1 MKDIKKQLLNEMNS
15 RVPKLNDELKNYPIT
30 TSVNKS
36 RMPRF
41 SFYLGGLLACLL
53 VLAVVLPFAFKKEP
67 KTNSCYLF
75 EVNPSVLVYTDDTGE
90 VTKIKSGYED
100 ADELLLGI
108 NYEELIGENIED
120 VSISL
125 VDNLIQLG
133 YFDAN
138 SYENIMKISTDD
150 SDSTISSVISNYT
163 SKCGYFVAVFED
175 ELTVEDVN
183 EVLKTNISNLNQV
196 EEALDSLEDLIV
208 DNITEE
214 ENYVEKYQEQY
225 LNEYLSNVI
234 FADLEKLEKI
244 EKTLIKL
251 NETYDAIS
259 ELSFLKDY
267 WIIKSFYASNPD
279 SINSDLKEL
288 IKEMEELLNE
298 YFDISGSNILSGPEL
313 KIAYAYVTTLPMEEI
328 RKLAETLDNDEL
340 TKNLEALINFVKLVD
355 EDAASNLEKYCKIPE
370 GIEEYKSKVKEVQ
383 TSNYN
388 SRKKKYE
395 AEYKRVKESINVD
408 QFKEYLDALIEKY
421 GSLENFWKNK

>member
-53 VLAVVLPFAFKKEP
+53 VLAVVLPFTFKKEP

-90 VTKIKSGYED
+90 VTKIKSGNED
-100 ADELLLGI
+100 ADELLLGVE
-108 NYEELIGENIED
+108 YEELIGKNIED
-120 VSISL
+120 VSIIL
-125 VDNLIQLG
+125 VDDLIQLG

-138 SYENIMKISTDD
+138 SHENIMKISTDN
-150 SDSTISSVISNYT
+150 SDSRISSVISNYT
-163 SKCGYFVAVFED
+163 SNCGYFVAVFED

-214 ENYVEKYQEQY
+214 ENYIEKYQEQY
-225 LNEYLSNVI
+225 LNEYLSSVI
-234 FADLEKLEKI
+234 FADLEKLEKL

-288 IKEMEELLNE
+288 MKEMEELLNE

-328 RKLAETLDNDEL
+328 RKLAETLDNDEI
-340 TKNLEALINFVKLVD
+340 TKNLEALINFVNLVD
-355 EDAASNLEKYCKIPE
+355 KDAASNLEQYFKVPTN
-370 GIEEYKSKVKEVQ
+370 IEEYKTKVKDIQ
-383 TSNYN
+383 KSNYS

-395 AEYKRVKESINVD
+395 DEYKRVKEIINSNQYV
-408 QFKEYLDALIEKY
+408 EYLNELIKKY